1 MEGACSELSLIN
13 LSCLIPF
20 PTEVILG
27 ALGYEKEK
35 KKKRMPKA
43 ELVSIRRACGPLTLP
58 GKCAKWKI
66 HIFKKE
72 ALCSSHA

>member
-35 KKKRMPKA
+35 REKKQMPKA
-43 ELVSIRRACGPLTLP
+43 GLVSNGRACGLLKLP
-58 GKCAKWKI
+58 GKCAKWKMY
-66 HIFKKE
+66 IF
-72 ALCSSHA
+72 

>member
-35 KKKRMPKA
+35 KKK
-43 ELVSIRRACGPLTLP
+43 
-58 GKCAKWKI
+58 
-66 HIFKKE
+66 KKE
-72 ALCSSHA
+72 CQKQSW

>member
-35 KKKRMPKA
+35 KKKRN
-43 ELVSIRRACGPLTLP
+43 
-58 GKCAKWKI
+58 AKSRVGEHQEGLWTPDI
-66 HIFKKE
+66 
-72 ALCSSHA
+72 AW